1 MHDAEGMSLLA
12 AVLHFAGDDETAE
25 QHEALVL
32 VDPTEWTPERWSR
45 AANDNDDVLI
55 PAVEQPEFHSGD
67 SGIGWSPRKAS

>member
-1 MHDAEGMSLLA
+1 MSLLA

-45 AANDNDDVLI
+45 AANDNDVLI
-55 PAVEQPEFHSGD
+55 HSSEEFEFHSGD
-67 SGIGWSPRKAS
+67 SGLAWAPQKAS